1 MSLRGGL
8 FPESGRTDV
17 MVPEFTLDWFTN
29 NRKALKVILDLMQW
43 KDESE
48 NRIHATLEAIFAET
62 DGLEQ
67 LVTVFA
73 MMGDSG
79 DVETMESI
87 RDGLWNMAKQMED
100 DLNQRISAGMESAS
114 LDLTGSDMLEALADA
129 ATFQRKLA
137 SATEDVIADILEQG
151 RNELSNYLEPSGLQ
165 APFDPVSYT
174 HLRAHET

>member
-1 MSLRGGL
+1 MGGPRELAIHHLRYRGKCVLDDDAADSLGGWIQVATQCGHH
-8 FPESGRTDV
+8 E
-17 MVPEFTLDWFTN
+17 
-29 NRKALKVILDLMQW
+29 VILDLMQW
-43 KDESE
+43 KDENE
-48 NRIHATLEAIFAET
+48 NMIHATLEGIFAET

-129 ATFQRKLA
+129 ATF
-137 SATEDVIADILEQG
+137 S
-151 RNELSNYLEPSGLQ
+151 
-165 APFDPVSYT
+165 
-174 HLRAHET
+174 